1 MMLETRE
8 QLEELLKNGVSDI
21 EAAAEIADK
30 DPMRPRYHFH
40 SPSQWMDD
48 PNGII
53 YHKGYYH
60 MMYSLN
66 PNTSKH
72 RAGMVYKTAHRVWTL
87 GMRTGP
93 AESRFGGMR
102 AARTWCT
109 GSICP

>member
-1 MMLETRE
+1 MLETRE

-72 RAGMVYKTAHRVWTL
+72 RAGMVYKTAHRVWDP
-87 GMRTGP
+87 GHEDWTGGITVWGASAHSP
-93 AESRFGGMR
+93 LP
-102 AARTWCT
+102 
-109 GSICP
+109 CP

>member
-60 MMYSLN
+60 DVQLESQYIKASRRDGIQDC
-66 PNTSKH
+66 PP
-72 RAGMVYKTAHRVWTL
+72 GV
-87 GMRTGP
+87 GP
-93 AESRFGGMR
+93 WA
-102 AARTWCT
+102 
-109 GSICP
+109 

>member
-1 MMLETRE
+1 MLETRE

-66 PNTSKH
+66 PNTSKPSLMSKSFWLLSPVTTPEN
-72 RAGMVYKTAHRVWTL
+72 AV
-87 GMRTGP
+87 
-93 AESRFGGMR
+93 
-102 AARTWCT
+102 
-109 GSICP
+109 